1 MIICSADVS
10 KANGFRYLGITTQF
24 SRNCVTSKVL
34 NNILYIYI
42 YCIIKYVY
50 RTTIP
55 SNSSL
60 ISTAINRLSISA
72 SSQLISIKCRIY
84 GRIISLLNFSLNVLG
99 DFK

>member
-1 MIICSADVS
+1 MIICNADVS

-34 NNILYIYI
+34 NNILYIYS
-42 YCIIKYVY
+42 IIKYVY
-50 RTTIP
+50 RTVIP
-55 SNSSL
+55 SKSSL

-84 GRIISLLNFSLNVLG
+84 GRIISLLNFSLNI
-99 DFK
+99 DRMF